1 MKHKYEPFD
10 DIIGRQKDSL
20 REIPE
25 DIIIPDIKDINSEV
39 DKEIAVLLALHP
51 QIKAKFRKNKLS
63 SLSEEDK
70 KEFLR
75 TIQTLLDIEPL
86 DND

>member
-1 MKHKYEPFD
+1 MKYKYEPFD
-10 DIIGRQKDSL
+10 DIIGGKASSLQEVSKDI
-20 REIPE
+20 EIS
-25 DIIIPDIKDINSEV
+25 DIKDINSEV

-63 SLSEEDK
+63 SLSEDDK

-75 TIQTLLDIEPL
+75 TIQTLLDIKPL